1 LEGNKMNPDEILAQ
15 LIEGQNAVLK
25 EAADKLK
32 TVGNSQTANKLHGIN
47 GLWSTPGLDRE
58 VITAHVRPHGFASM
72 LPALPSVT
80 EDPRF
85 ASLTGIT
92 ETTGTQP
99 TEPCDDAPY
108 AFMKGCNLTARF
120 GILRFDTNTI
130 DISQTFRQV
139 NRSDFKDL
147 VLRGRLLGLTDLHP
161 QELSESQVLDVLT
174 KAEMV
179 VAGISA
185 ERELSKQM
193 WQGITTVAGNFPGL
207 DVQIATGQKDAD
219 SSVLCPALDSDIKD
233 FAYDL
238 VGGDGRDIV
247 EYLSMLMFYL
257 ENNAMTMG
265 LDPVS
270 FAIVMRPGLWQ
281 ELSAV
286 WPIVYNTNR
295 ANAVPTGATLFVDG
309 RDNISDRDTM
319 RSGMFIDINGKRYPV
334 VVDTGI
340 YEHNNINDANLLAG
354 EYASSIYVV
363 PLSITGNMPVT
374 YREFLDFRAGD
385 NDSALLRGMNTFWT
399 DSGVYSW
406 AVENNKWCYKL
417 SLRTEQRVILRTPQL
432 AGKIQHV
439 KYVPLQHLRDPYPES
454 PYFADGGVSLRDYTS
469 GDAVWL

>member
-1 LEGNKMNPDEILAQ
+1 MNPDEILAQ